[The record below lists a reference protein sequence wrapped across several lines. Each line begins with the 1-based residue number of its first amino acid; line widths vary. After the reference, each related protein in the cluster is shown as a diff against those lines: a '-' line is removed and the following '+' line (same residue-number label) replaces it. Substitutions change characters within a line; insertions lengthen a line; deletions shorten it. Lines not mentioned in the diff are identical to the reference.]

1 MKSMQLLSS
10 HACLLALMASAC
22 AGSAQPAPVPPALP
36 EAARTV
42 AGRALELPTAS
53 TASTVPIVEALEGR
67 IPCRFEP
74 NRPLPPDIRGR
85 VIAVAGTYAV
95 VRIDNDS
102 DLPADRGSCSMAI
115 YSVAGYIGEL
125 KIEGGADQYVF
136 GEFLHGR
143 SATRGICIGDRASC
157 RTP

>member
-1 MKSMQLLSS
+1 VLD
-10 HACLLALMASAC
+10 
-22 AGSAQPAPVPPALP
+22 P
-36 EAARTV
+36 
-42 AGRALELPTAS
+42 PTAS
-53 TASTVPIVEALEGR
+53 TVEAFEGR

-102 DLPADRGSCSMAI
+102 ESPVDRGSCSMAI
-115 YSVAGYIGEL
+115 YSVAGYFGEL